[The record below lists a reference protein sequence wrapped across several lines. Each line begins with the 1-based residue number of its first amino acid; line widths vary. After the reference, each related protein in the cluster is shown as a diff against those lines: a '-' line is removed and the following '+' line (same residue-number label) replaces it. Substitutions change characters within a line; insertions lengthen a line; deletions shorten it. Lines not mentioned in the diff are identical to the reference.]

1 VLIGSIPPTGIPLP
15 FMSAGGTS
23 LMVFMG
29 AVGILLNISKGEEQS
44 LNRVNV
50 FKNLKAKQNKKVL
63 KGAN

>member
-1 VLIGSIPPTGIPLP
+1 MRGSIPPTGIPLP

-29 AVGILLNISKGEEQS
+29 AVGILLNISKGEEQTLS
-44 LNRVNV
+44 KINV
-50 FKNLKAKQNKKVL
+50 FKSVKFKQNKKVL

>member
-1 VLIGSIPPTGIPLP
+1 MLRGSIPPTGIPLP

-29 AVGILLNISKGEEQS
+29 AVGILLNISKGDNQ
-44 LNRVNV
+44 NFKINI
-50 FKNLKAKQNKKVL
+50 FKNINLKTKNI